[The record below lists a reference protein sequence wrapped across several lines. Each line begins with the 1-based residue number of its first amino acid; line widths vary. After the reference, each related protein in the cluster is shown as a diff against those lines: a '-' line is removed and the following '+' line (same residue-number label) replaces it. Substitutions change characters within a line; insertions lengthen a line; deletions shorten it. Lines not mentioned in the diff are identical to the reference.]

1 MADTKVSDKLL
12 ALLNDATAR
21 EMKVSMQYMMQ
32 HALYGGGGSV
42 IESDALSSK
51 AGKFV
56 ASHSSVF
63 LPGKSMKK
71 IAITEMRHAEAIAER
86 VSVLGGTP
94 TTQPESFK
102 IEKTLKEILE
112 LDKAEEEDAITL
124 YNQIIEVARSEADKT
139 TERLFR
145 DILSDEEAHLQ
156 TFTNFLVQYE

>member
-1 MADTKVSDKLL
+1 
-12 ALLNDATAR
+12 
-21 EMKVSMQYMMQ
+21 
-32 HALYGGGGSV
+32 
-42 IESDALSSK
+42 
-51 AGKFV
+51 
-56 ASHSSVF
+56 
-63 LPGKSMKK
+63 MKK

-94 TTQPESFK
+94 TIQPESFK
-102 IEKTLKEILE
+102 IGKTLKEILE